1 MKYLFEFA
9 EYLDST
15 AQDQSFGILGDI
27 GEDSQF
33 GEQTG
38 YFKELIQYA
47 NGSGVDAFVF
57 TDFTSTGCTAWTL
70 VNDNWTSSVRGLPA
84 VFYDRS
90 FKNKTHKDKTS
101 NTRFLLNLGCTPL
114 NSPDF
119 RKVSLDKYLTY
130 ETLINED
137 LGKLKIPYTQKYSKS
152 NLIKFMSNYPE
163 SIIKPR
169 FGSGGKGIIKV
180 SKKEAG
186 YLINYLDKS
195 TTATDSNL
203 VDRIDEVRKSMR
215 SNGRT
220 YIIQECITLP
230 KYNGGVFDVRVIYQ
244 RDKAKKP
251 VRTGMAVRL
260 AAPSKITAN
269 LHQGGSK
276 ETLSTILKSIFNQDI
291 DGPIAQSI
299 RDSSQV
305 IFDILD
311 KKCGPIGEIG
321 LDFLIDQSGEIHL
334 LEVNSI
340 PGRNL
345 FKILPDI
352 RKTAIE
358 RPVDYS
364 KRLLKDLNKKSR

>member
-9 EYLDST
+9 EYLEST
-15 AQDQSFGILGDI
+15 APDQSFGILGDA
-27 GEDSQF
+27 GTDSQF

-47 NGSGVDAFVF
+47 TDSGVDAFVF
-57 TDFTSTGCTAWTL
+57 TDFTSTDCTAWTL
-70 VNDNWTSSVRGLPA
+70 ANDNWTSSVRGLPA

-90 FKNKTHKDKTS
+90 FKHKTNKGKTS
-101 NTRFLLNLGCTPL
+101 NTRFLLNCGCTPL

-119 RKVSLDKYLTY
+119 RKVSLDKYLTHQ
-130 ETLINED
+130 TLINED

-163 SIIKPR
+163 TIIKPR

-180 SKKEAG
+180 SKNRSG
-186 YLINYLDKS
+186 YSINYLDKS

-220 YIIQECITLP
+220 YIIQECIALP
-230 KYNGGVFDVRVIYQ
+230 KYNGGVFDVRVMYQ
-244 RDKAKKP
+244 RDKTKKP

-260 AAPSKITAN
+260 AEPSKITAN

-276 ETLSTILKSIFNQDI
+276 ETLSNILKSIFNQDI

-299 RDSSQV
+299 RDASQV

-311 KKCGPIGEIG
+311 KKFGPIGEIG

-352 RKTAIE
+352 RKTAIQ
-358 RPVDYS
+358 RPVDYA
-364 KRLLKDLNKKSR
+364 KRLLKDLTKKSR

>member
-1 MKYLFEFA
+1 
-9 EYLDST
+9 
-15 AQDQSFGILGDI
+15 
-27 GEDSQF
+27 
-33 GEQTG
+33 
-38 YFKELIQYA
+38 
-47 NGSGVDAFVF
+47 
-57 TDFTSTGCTAWTL
+57 
-70 VNDNWTSSVRGLPA
+70 
-84 VFYDRS
+84 
-90 FKNKTHKDKTS
+90 
-101 NTRFLLNLGCTPL
+101 
-114 NSPDF
+114 
-119 RKVSLDKYLTY
+119 
-130 ETLINED
+130 
-137 LGKLKIPYTQKYSKS
+137 
-152 NLIKFMSNYPE
+152 MSNYPE
-163 SIIKPR
+163 TIIKPR

-180 SKKEAG
+180 SKKESG

-215 SNGRT
+215 SNGRI
-220 YIIQECITLP
+220 YIIQECIALP
-230 KYNGGVFDVRVIYQ
+230 KYNGGVFDVRVMYQ

-260 AAPSKITAN
+260 AEPSKITAN

-276 ETLSTILKSIFNQDI
+276 ETLSNILKSIFNQDI

-299 RDSSQV
+299 RDASQV

-352 RKTAIE
+352 RKTAIQ
-358 RPVDYS
+358 RPVDYA
-364 KRLLKDLNKKSR
+364 KRLLKDLTKKSR

>member
-9 EYLDST
+9 EYLEST
-15 AQDQSFGILGDI
+15 TPDQSFGILGDT
-27 GEDSQF
+27 GTDSQF

-47 NGSGVDAFVF
+47 NSLSLDAFVF

-70 VNDNWTSSVRGLPA
+70 ANDNWTSVVRGLPA

-90 FKNKTHKDKTS
+90 FKNKTNTGKTS

-119 RKVSLDKYLTY
+119 RKVSLDKYLTH

-137 LGKLKIPYTQKYSKS
+137 LGKLKIPHTQKYSKS

-163 SIIKPR
+163 TIIKPR

-180 SKKEAG
+180 SKNRSG

-215 SNGRT
+215 SNGRI
-220 YIIQECITLP
+220 YIIQECIALP
-230 KYNGGVFDVRVIYQ
+230 KYNGGVFDVRVMYQ

-260 AAPSKITAN
+260 AEPSKITAN

-276 ETLSTILKSIFNQDI
+276 ETLSNILKSIFNQDI

-299 RDSSQV
+299 RDASQV

-311 KKCGPIGEIG
+311 KKCGPIGEVG

-352 RKTAIE
+352 RKIAIK
-358 RPVDYS
+358 RPVDYA
-364 KRLLKDLNKKSR
+364 KRLLKDLTKKSR

>member
-9 EYLDST
+9 EYLEST
-15 AQDQSFGILGDI
+15 TLDQAFGILGDT
-27 GEDSQF
+27 GSDSQF

-47 NGSGVDAFVF
+47 NSLSLDAFVF
-57 TDFTSTGCTAWTL
+57 TDFTSNGCTAWTL
-70 VNDNWTSSVRGLPA
+70 VNDDWTSSVRGLPA

-90 FKNKTHKDKTS
+90 FKNKTNKGKTS

-130 ETLINED
+130 QTLINED

-152 NLIKFMSNYPE
+152 SLIKFMSNYPE
-163 SIIKPR
+163 TIIKPR

-180 SKKEAG
+180 ANKGSS

-203 VDRIDEVRKSMR
+203 VDRIDEIRKSMR
-215 SNGRT
+215 CNGRI
-220 YIIQECITLP
+220 YIIQECIALP
-230 KYNGGVFDVRVIYQ
+230 QYNGGVFDVRVMYQ

-260 AAPSKITAN
+260 AKPSKITAN

-276 ETLSTILKSIFNQDI
+276 ETLSNILKSIFNQDI

-299 RDSSQV
+299 RDASQV

-340 PGRNL
+340 PGRTL

-352 RKTAIE
+352 RKTAIQ
-358 RPVDYS
+358 RPVDYA
-364 KRLLKDLNKKSR
+364 KRLLKDLTKKSR

>member
-9 EYLDST
+9 EYLEST
-15 AQDQSFGILGDI
+15 TPDQSFGILGDT
-27 GEDSQF
+27 GTDSQF

-47 NGSGVDAFVF
+47 NSLSLDAFVF

-70 VNDNWTSSVRGLPA
+70 ANDNWTSVVRGLPA

-90 FKNKTHKDKTS
+90 FKNKTNTGKTS

-119 RKVSLDKYLTY
+119 RKVSLDKYLTH

-137 LGKLKIPYTQKYSKS
+137 LGKLKIPHTQKYSKS

-163 SIIKPR
+163 TIIKPR

-180 SKKEAG
+180 SKNRSG

-215 SNGRT
+215 SNGRI
-220 YIIQECITLP
+220 YIIQECIALP
-230 KYNGGVFDVRVIYQ
+230 KYNGGVFDVRVMYQ

-260 AAPSKITAN
+260 AEPSKITAN

-276 ETLSTILKSIFNQDI
+276 ETLSNILKSIFNQDI

-299 RDSSQV
+299 RDASQV

-311 KKCGPIGEIG
+311 KKCGPIGEVG

-352 RKTAIE
+352 RKIAIQ
-358 RPVDYS
+358 RPVDYA
-364 KRLLKDLNKKSR
+364 KRLLKDLTKKSR

>member
-9 EYLDST
+9 EYLEST
-15 AQDQSFGILGDI
+15 TQDQSFGILGDT
-27 GEDSQF
+27 GTDSQF

-47 NGSGVDAFVF
+47 NSLSLDAFVF
-57 TDFTSTGCTAWTL
+57 TDFTSNGCTAWTL
-70 VNDNWTSSVRGLPA
+70 ANDNWTSVVRGLPA

-90 FKNKTHKDKTS
+90 FKNKTNTGKTS

-119 RKVSLDKYLTY
+119 RKVSLDKYLTH

-137 LGKLKIPYTQKYSKS
+137 LGKLKIPHTQKYSKS

-163 SIIKPR
+163 TIIKPR

-180 SKKEAG
+180 SKKESG

-215 SNGRT
+215 SNGRI
-220 YIIQECITLP
+220 YIIQECIALP
-230 KYNGGVFDVRVIYQ
+230 KYNGGVFDVRVMYQ

-260 AAPSKITAN
+260 AEPSKITAN

-276 ETLSTILKSIFNQDI
+276 ETLSNILKSIFNQDI

-299 RDSSQV
+299 RDASQV

-352 RKTAIE
+352 RKIAIQ
-358 RPVDYS
+358 RPVDYA
-364 KRLLKDLNKKSR
+364 KRLLKDLTKKSR